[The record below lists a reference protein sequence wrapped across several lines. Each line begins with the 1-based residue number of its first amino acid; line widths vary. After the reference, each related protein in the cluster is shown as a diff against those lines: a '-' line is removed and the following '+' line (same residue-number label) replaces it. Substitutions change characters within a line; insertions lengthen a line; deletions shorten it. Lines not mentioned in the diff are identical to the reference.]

1 MTKKKKIIIA
11 ILAVLLL
18 LAGARY
24 AQKSYQKHQVFSN
37 GDFLSAEEKVYGLSV
52 IWNTAKTYYGLWSLI
67 PDLDWDAEY
76 QAAIGRV
83 LETDNLYAYYN
94 ELSAFAA
101 LLRDGH
107 TQLGCV
113 DNAFQTA
120 MQSANGF
127 WISPVSLRYMEDTF
141 VLGGAPRSTLAQIPL
156 GSTITEINDLPTKEY
171 LEQEYGRYVGCFT
184 YGRREERLAE
194 RMLLLDEAKELTLSG
209 FTPDGTEFCVNL
221 SYLGQSGRV
230 RERMEDK
237 SLSTELKRDVTA
249 HDSFRSYVVADSIC
263 VAEIS
268 SFANSALP
276 EEFAAWIDET
286 RDAATAYILDV
297 RGNSG
302 GSDGNA
308 IEVLRH
314 FIAPAD
320 MGTRSVYKQYVDP
333 TQVTNALGMKDLF
346 EALEPG
352 SELEQYYQGGLD
364 MYAHRYV
371 VPYDKSLSAPQFT
384 EAEATEAPDADL
396 CTQPVAV
403 LTDWNCASAGDDFA
417 VFAKG
422 APNVTLIGTNT
433 AGGTGQLLLTELPGN
448 FLFAVSTYN
457 CVMEDGTPVCNNGV
471 QPDIWYEQT
480 VSDALAGQDTVLLK
494 AIEHFEEKAVERE

>member
-37 GDFLSAEEKVYGLSV
+37 GDFLSAEEKIYGLSV
-52 IWNTAKTYYGLWSLI
+52 IWDTAKTYYGMWALV

-107 TQLGCV
+107 TQLGCT
-113 DNAFQTA
+113 DEAFQTA
-120 MQSANGF
+120 MQSTNGF
-127 WISPVSLRYMEDTF
+127 WISPVSLRYMEDAF

-156 GSTITEINDLPTKEY
+156 GSTITEISDLPTKEY

-194 RMLLLDEAKELTLSG
+194 RMLLIDEAKALTLSG

-221 SYLGQSGRV
+221 SYAEHAGK
-230 RERMEDK
+230 REQLPDD
-237 SLSTELKRDVTA
+237 LSMELKRDVIA

-308 IEVLRH
+308 FAVLRH
-314 FIAPAD
+314 FAAPED
-320 MGTRSVYKQYVDP
+320 MGTRTVYKQYVDP

-371 VPYDKSLSAPQFT
+371 VPYDKSLSAPEYANET
-384 EAEATEAPDADL
+384 EAAEAEVPAVRL
-396 CTQPVAV
+396 CTQPVAI

-457 CVMEDGTPVCNNGV
+457 CVMEDGMPVSNHGV
-471 QPDIWYEQT
+471 QPDIWCEQT
-480 VSDALAGQDTVLLK
+480 VSSALAGQDAVLLR
-494 AIEHFEEKAVERE
+494 AIEHLEEKAGER